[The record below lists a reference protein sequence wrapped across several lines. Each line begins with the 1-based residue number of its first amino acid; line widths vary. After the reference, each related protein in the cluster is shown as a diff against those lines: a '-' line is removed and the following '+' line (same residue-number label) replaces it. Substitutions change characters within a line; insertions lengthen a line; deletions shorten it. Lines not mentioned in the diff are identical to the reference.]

1 MLAVDKENFQAE
13 VKEAEG
19 LVLVDFWSE
28 SCVPCKAI
36 MPDVLALAEKYGT
49 QVKFTKLDVMKARR
63 LAIGEKVLGVPTI
76 ILYKDGNKIDELA
89 NDVTAEGIEAMIQK
103 NL

>member
-49 QVKFTKLDVMKARR
+49 QVKFTKLDVMKARK